1 MIHWYGASVLLFH
14 NNPAH
19 RSIMKLSNYTYEV
32 VRAAEDTQNF
42 PEHLS
47 VNRIE
52 GLSKINK
59 RNLQLFVLF
68 NAFRLDLPKTKD
80 RVNG

>member
-1 MIHWYGASVLLFH
+1 MIHWYGVALLLSHDNF
-14 NNPAH
+14 AH

-32 VRAAEDTQNF
+32 VLAAEDKQNF

-47 VNRIE
+47 VHRID

-59 RNLQLFVLF
+59 HNIQLFVLLNTF
-68 NAFRLDLPKTKD
+68 QLDLP
-80 RVNG
+80 